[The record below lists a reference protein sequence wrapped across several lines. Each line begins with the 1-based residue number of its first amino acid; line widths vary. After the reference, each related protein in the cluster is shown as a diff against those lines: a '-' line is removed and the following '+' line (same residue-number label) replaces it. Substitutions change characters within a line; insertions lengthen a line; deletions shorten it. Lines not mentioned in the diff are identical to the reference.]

1 MKFRFKDSDFKN
13 KFVYLTQNLE
23 KYNLVCVLE
32 KSNNEVI
39 LSVSKYPPQ
48 KQRKWLSK
56 TWIPR
61 ILFAVTVT
69 IVLIDGYFRTAGF
82 IMFMPLGDPLGIAIL
97 YAWALIGI
105 LGVHEAGHLIARLA
119 YVDFDGTECIKEI
132 QTASATSN
140 SIIHSCPNIIEGL
153 DRIEAWLKS
162 C

>member
-1 MKFRFKDSDFKN
+1 MLEPTQELITNTVSSFFEITDTEISLTRMKFRFKDSDFKN

-82 IMFMPLGDPLGIAIL
+82 NMFMPLGDPLGIAIL

-105 LGVHEAGHLIARLA
+105 LGVHEAGHLIAA
-119 YVDFDGTECIKEI
+119 K
-132 QTASATSN
+132 
-140 SIIHSCPNIIEGL
+140 
-153 DRIEAWLKS
+153 
-162 C
+162 